1 MLHNSP
7 SEFLKISYTII
18 HITVTV
24 NLCYCKTFSKMG
36 PENVDS
42 CGKKKHNTCTCI
54 SGLIREMEKKHGFVT
69 TMLSQNINP
78 SRVIIQLHQRHS
90 RLWPLFSSDG
100 FYWAPWSAVT
110 ADIYCTALLKVR
122 HATLNW
128 QHGILAAEMFP
139 FTTTHTHM
147 PTVRTY
153 TFQTIHGKFRQEFFN
168 YFSYSPALYLWLLHH
183 TSPHEIAWILMVQ
196 GE

>member
-1 MLHNSP
+1 MCIRDSFRTDKRNGKETWICYHNVESKHKSKQSHHSTSP
-7 SEFLKISYTII
+7 KAQQIMA
-18 HITVTV
+18 TVFWV
-24 NLCYCKTFSKMG
+24 
-36 PENVDS
+36 
-42 CGKKKHNTCTCI
+42 KKC
-54 SGLIREMEKKHGFVT
+54 
-69 TMLSQNINP
+69 
-78 SRVIIQLHQRHS
+78 
-90 RLWPLFSSDG
+90 SSDG

-110 ADIYCTALLKVR
+110 ADVYCTALLKVR

-147 PTVRTY
+147 PTVRMY
-153 TFQTIHGKFRQEFFN
+153 TVQTIHGKFRQEFFN

-183 TSPHEIAWILMVQ
+183 TSPQEIARILMVQ